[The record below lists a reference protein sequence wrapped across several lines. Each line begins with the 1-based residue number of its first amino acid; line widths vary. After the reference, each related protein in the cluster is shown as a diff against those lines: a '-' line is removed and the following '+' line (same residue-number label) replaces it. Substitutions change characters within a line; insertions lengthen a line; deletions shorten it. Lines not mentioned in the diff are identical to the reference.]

1 MAELIADGQTNLSV
15 EAFRPDRFAIS
26 AAASVPAPG

>member
-1 MAELIADGQTNLSV
+1 MAELTAEGQSNLSV
-15 EAFRPDRFAIS
+15 EAFRPDRFAIF